1 MRLYCS
7 FPGNLGLL
15 WSKGDH
21 CLLGSQWQVLGALE
35 GQSLGYYERPHFP
48 RLITASLFHIFRKSG
63 PYVLIQDKPCFFIK
77 LILLNSQEMLPK
89 KKKNG
94 VLGSSLLT
102 HCNRGMSVK
111 AHCLQTLVGQNPSSW
126 GKSHSKDAI
135 PRACEQKFPE

>member
-48 RLITASLFHIFRKSG
+48 RLITASLFHSFRKSG

-89 KKKNG
+89 KKKKWSLRVIPADTLQQG
-94 VLGSSLLT
+94 YVSESSLFANSCGAKPKFLGEIPFQ
-102 HCNRGMSVK
+102 RRYS
-111 AHCLQTLVGQNPSSW
+111 
-126 GKSHSKDAI
+126 KSL
-135 PRACEQKFPE
+135 